1 MVSSFAIWMQLEQA
15 AILTLP
21 RHTYPFPPLAT
32 GAPLA
37 LGPFLLRVDH
47 LIMLAS
53 ALALSAAV
61 HLLIYRSHFG
71 LGLRA
76 IINNPVAANLVG
88 INVRSAIVRAFALA
102 SAVGGIAGY
111 LVLAADQQVTPM
123 FGMWA
128 TFKGLIAMMI
138 GGLGSIPGAI
148 LGGLLL
154 GVVEAHSQW
163 YFGPQVRD
171 LFAYLLLFACLV
183 LRPGGL
189 LGEAPAREPALG
201 RR

>member
-1 MVSSFAIWMQLEQA
+1 MQLEQA
-15 AILTLP
+15 AILVLP

-32 GAPLA
+32 GGPLTI
-37 LGPFLLRVDH
+37 GPFLLRVDH
-47 LIMLAS
+47 LIMLGC
-53 ALALSAAV
+53 ALALSAGIQ
-61 HLLIYRSHFG
+61 LLLYRSRVG
-71 LGLRA
+71 LALRA
-76 IINNPVAANLVG
+76 IINNPVAAHLVG

-111 LVLAADQQVTPM
+111 LVLSVDQQVTPM

-128 TFKGLIAMMI
+128 TIKGLIAMMI

-154 GVVEAHSQW
+154 GLIEAHSQW
-163 YFGPQVRD
+163 YFGPQMRD
-171 LFAYLLLFACLV
+171 LFAYLALFACLV

-189 LGEAPAREPALG
+189 LGEAPEPISASRG
-201 RR
+201 A